1 MARPVFATQFLVNE
15 ALSLK
20 SRLDTMRPFALNS
33 PMVAAACI
41 SDPALKGITD
51 LMVKNNKELRA
62 RIETFINLLLSKAGQ
77 ELSTEE
83 AQGRFSILKLRFNA
97 MLDQLDIFANVVTQ
111 RAEHETG
118 VWMAGLDVLATDA
131 LRLRPKVYDAPEVVC
146 FVTRGHGAAIRRA
159 RTRLPG
165 GDENPVAVVQVPRER
180 LISSGI
186 ASSLIHEVGHQ
197 GAALLDLVATLRTD
211 IRHAQ
216 AASANKEA
224 WGLYNDWISE
234 IIADFWAM
242 AHLGIGA
249 TLGLISVVSLP
260 RYFMFRVRPGD
271 PHPFPWIRV
280 KLSLAF
286 GKALYPHAQWERFE
300 KLWARMYPLD
310 KLDAKSQSTIHALNA
325 TMPAFTQLL
334 ANHRPPRLNGKRLAD
349 IFPSR
354 TRQPAH
360 LQFLFNT
367 WKFAPERMNNAA
379 PSLVFAVMGQAHA
392 DMNISALAES
402 KVLSKWL
409 TQWAMLRSESRVT
422 RESKDVLNQLNKF
435 VNY

>member
-1 MARPVFATQFLVNE
+1 MVRPVFATQFLVNE

-20 SRLDTMRPFALNS
+20 SRLQTIRPFALNS

-51 LMVKNNKELRA
+51 LMIRNNNELRS
-62 RIETFINLLLSKAGQ
+62 RIDAFIQLLKGDAGRNI
-77 ELSTEE
+77 STEE

-111 RAEHETG
+111 RSEHETG
-118 VWMAGLDVLATDA
+118 VWMAGLDVLATDV
-131 LRLRPKVYDAPEVVC
+131 LNLKPKMYDAPEVVC

-165 GDENPVAVVQVPRER
+165 GDENPVAVIQVPRER

-186 ASSLIHEVGHQ
+186 ASSLVHEVGHQ
-197 GAALLDLVATLRTD
+197 GAALLDLVVTLRDD
-211 IRHAQ
+211 IRKKQ
-216 AASANKEA
+216 AAGRNKMA
-224 WGLYNDWISE
+224 WGLYYDWISE
-234 IIADFWAM
+234 IISDFWAM

-280 KLSLAF
+280 KLSLSF

-300 KLWARMYPLD
+300 KLWERMYPLH
-310 KLDAKSQSTIHALNA
+310 KLDAQSRQVIADLNA
-325 TMPAFTQLL
+325 AMPEFTQLL
-334 ANHRPPRLNGKRLAD
+334 INHRSQKLNGKRLSE
-349 IFPSR
+349 IFPAQF
-354 TRQPAH
+354 RQPAH

-367 WKFAPERMNNAA
+367 WKFAPQKMNNAP
-379 PSLVFAVMGQAHA
+379 PSLVFAVIGQAHA
-392 DMNISALAES
+392 DMNISAATEGA
-402 KVLSKWL
+402 VLSKWL
-409 TQWAMLRSESRVT
+409 RQWALLRSESRT
-422 RESKDVLNQLNKF
+422 SRESKNVLNQLNKF
-435 VNY
+435 IN